1 MSLISKKMRAFVLT
15 AYFQSITKAAEAM
28 SLTVSPVS
36 RLVSELE
43 IYYGKKLFHRDSN
56 KLTLTEDGRDLY
68 SKINHIYKNLE
79 LVESETKGINIKKR
93 QMIYYEWESEG
104 RAGNIYTLSISNAE
118 YERYELKRIKYI
130 DPQEIDNE
138 GIYLLSEDFSSD
150 AHDIYTLDK
159 TDKIEIFHHIDTN
172 NIKNNSSLITYTDQI
187 GSNLFKSKLNK
198 IKAHFPFDKIV
209 EVNNEALANEVIL
222 NRYGFGIRVQNTS
235 ILNSLMDNHLSV
247 LKIDISIPFHIAI
260 PKGRQ
265 YVNDYRRLVN
275 AFK

>member
-36 RLVSELE
+36 RLVSDLE
-43 IYYGKKLFHRDSN
+43 IYYGKRLFHRDSN
-56 KLTLTEDGRDLY
+56 KLTLTDDGRDLY
-68 SKINHIYKNLE
+68 GKINHIYKNLE
-79 LVESETKGINIKKR
+79 SVESELKGINAKKR
-93 QMIYYEWESEG
+93 QRIYYEWESEG
-104 RAGNIYTLSISNAE
+104 RAGNIYTLSISNSE

-130 DPQEIDNE
+130 NPQEIDNE
-138 GIYLLSEDFSSD
+138 GIYLLSENLSSE

-159 TDKIEIFHHIDTN
+159 TDKIEIFHHSDIN
-172 NIKNNSSLITYTDQI
+172 NIKKNSSLITYTDQI
-187 GSNLFKSKLNK
+187 GSNLFKSKLNT
-198 IKAHFPFDKIV
+198 IKAHFPFDNIV

-222 NRYGFGIRVQNTS
+222 NRYGFGIRIQNTS
-235 ILNSLMDNHLSV
+235 ILNSLLDNHLSV
-247 LKIDISIPFHIAI
+247 LKIDIPIPFHIAI

-265 YVNDYRRLVN
+265 YVNDYHRLAN